1 MEVVL
6 VPTVCL
12 EDASH
17 GCLLSLP
24 HLFNLCTRVVVQ
36 CLIDV
41 ADKLLDFKG
50 ALASIDAPCAPP
62 WPALRR
68 TQDHRCLGQETVLA
82 A

>member
-1 MEVVL
+1 MEEVVL
-6 VPTVCL
+6 VPTVGL

-24 HLFNLCTRVVVQ
+24 HLLNLYTGVVVVQ

-50 ALASIDAPCAPP
+50 ALAAH
-62 WPALRR
+62 RR
-68 TQDHRCLGQETVLA
+68 GHDERCLVPED
-82 A
+82 